1 MSRRGWAILATVCLI
16 SLIAAGTSAQIRQW
30 TPNPWP
36 KVFFGNDVGFRVDGL
51 YGDVPTGTI
60 VVRVKGEW
68 VEAQVGSGK
77 PDLIR

>member
-1 MSRRGWAILATVCLI
+1 MSTRGWVTLATMWLI
-16 SLIAAGTSAQIRQW
+16 SLIAVGASAQARRW

-36 KVFFGNDVGFRVDGL
+36 KVFFGDDVGFRVDGL
-51 YGDVPTGTI
+51 YGEVPSGTI